1 MAFTCDSPIA
11 YKIPEVRQ
19 RLTSRDAVFHALSVG
34 FGQDPIDLQ
43 RFDFVARER
52 FRLLHA
58 VARTRIS
65 KDVEA

>member
-1 MAFTCDSPIA
+1 MAFTCDSPMA
-11 YKIPEVRQ
+11 YKIPEARQ
-19 RLTSRDAVFHALSVG
+19 RLASRDAVFHALSVG
-34 FGQDPIDLQ
+34 FGQHPIDLR

-58 VARTRIS
+58 LVRTRIF